1 MLTYVTGDLFES
13 PAQTLVNTVNTV
25 GVMGKGIALRFK
37 QIYPE
42 MFAKYQEL
50 CESGQFTIG
59 QLYLWRTPNKW
70 VLNFPTKE
78 HWRRPSKLQ
87 YIEAGLEKFVEGY
100 QDAGISSIAFP
111 PLGCGNGELDFDEVR
126 PLASLIV
133 ADARRAADIIA
144 RIRGMAAHK
153 EPNQDLVDLGEVV
166 QETIQFLHRELQIQG
181 IKLNQDLVEKLPPVL
196 GDRTQLQQVVLN
208 LIMNAIHAVRDQPPD
223 RRQLT
228 VRVIDDRDL
237 VRVDVED
244 LGSGIPEANRAN
256 LFEAFFTTKDEGLG
270 LGLSICRSIIDNHGG
285 EIGCEHLDTGT
296 RFLFSVPVV
305 DRESGP

>member
-1 MLTYVTGDLFES
+1 
-13 PAQTLVNTVNTV
+13 
-25 GVMGKGIALRFK
+25 
-37 QIYPE
+37 
-42 MFAKYQEL
+42 
-50 CESGQFTIG
+50 
-59 QLYLWRTPNKW
+59 
-70 VLNFPTKE
+70 
-78 HWRRPSKLQ
+78 
-87 YIEAGLEKFVEGY
+87 
-100 QDAGISSIAFP
+100 
-111 PLGCGNGELDFDEVR
+111 
-126 PLASLIV
+126 
-133 ADARRAADIIA
+133 
-144 RIRGMAAHK
+144 
-153 EPNQDLVDLGEVV
+153 NQDLVDLGEVV

-270 LGLSICRSIIDNHGG
+270 LGLSICRS
-285 EIGCEHLDTGT
+285 
-296 RFLFSVPVV
+296 
-305 DRESGP
+305 